1 MRTEEFKGHDV
12 RTVLAA
18 LATDDATLS
27 RIAPLFRPGLFPSR
41 AAELIASW
49 CVRYHHQY
57 AQAPRR
63 HLEASYRDWASRT
76 KDHALA
82 ELVASLLSSISQ
94 EFESRTTNTEWAVD
108 QAQRLFERTRLEQTA
123 EKIKLALERGDLEA
137 AEKARSES
145 QQVRVGSQSWIDLFD
160 CESVIEAAFESSLR
174 PPLIPY
180 DGALGEFFSHR
191 DCLHPDCFVA
201 VLGQKGAGKSWVLMD
216 MAWRALLARQKV
228 AFFSVGDM
236 SQLQFL
242 MRLLVRAT
250 GTPSQ
255 PGIYNYPTRC
265 GGADDPHGTKW
276 DALTFSRGIGPQNAL
291 GALRELGGRMGLQN
305 HFRLSCHP
313 SRSITALQIES
324 IVENWAK
331 EGFVASTVVLDYA
344 DLLAPIDGKDEHRD
358 SINKTWIHLRS
369 LSQKTHTL
377 LITATQADAQSYH
390 AHLLTRSNF
399 SDDRRKIDHV
409 NAMLGLNATAEER
422 KNQIVRLNW
431 LAVREGEYDERKCC
445 YAAGQRALA
454 EPLVV
459 SSW

>member
-49 CVRYHHQY
+49 CVRHHHAY
-57 AQAPRR
+57 SQAPRR
-63 HLEASYRDWASRT
+63 SLEASYRDWASRT
-76 KDHALA
+76 KDHSLA
-82 ELVASLLSSISQ
+82 DLVASLLQSIAQ
-94 EFESRTTNTEWAVD
+94 EFDGQTTNTEWAVD
-108 QAQRLFERTRLEQTA
+108 QAQRLFERTRLEATA

-145 QQVRVGSQSWIDLFD
+145 NQIRVGSQSWIDLFD
-160 CESVIEAAFESSLR
+160 CESVIEAAFESSVR

-236 SQLQFL
+236 TQLQFL
-242 MRLLVRAT
+242 MRLLIRAT

-255 PGIYNYPTRC
+255 PGIYQYPTRC

-276 DALTFSRGIGPQNAL
+276 DALTFSRGISAYNAQ
-291 GALRELGGRMGLQN
+291 GALRELGSTYGLQS

-313 SRSITALQIES
+313 SRSITAVQIGS
-324 IVENWAK
+324 VLENWSK
-331 EGFVASTVVLDYA
+331 EGWTATTVILDYA
-344 DLLAPIDGKDEHRD
+344 DLLAPCESKEEGRD
-358 SINKTWIHLRS
+358 AINRTWIELRS

-377 LITATQADAQSYH
+377 LITATQADAGSYH